1 MKKHNFSAGPSIL
14 PPEVL
19 EQAAE
24 AVKNFS
30 GMGLS
35 LIEISHRSPEFGAVI
50 DKARELVYELSGLN
64 SKEYEVLFQHGG
76 ASTQFIATAWNLLRE
91 NGRAGFIDTG
101 TWSSKAI
108 KETRLFGEVDIIASS
123 KDNGYKNI
131 PGNYSIPDNI
141 DYLHITSNNTIYGT
155 QYNQYPDTN
164 IPLVADMSSDIF
176 CKALDFSRF
185 DLIYAGAQKN
195 VGASGTTLVIIK
207 KSLIGQSGRE
217 IPSMLNYKVQAD
229 KGSMFNTP
237 SVFSIYV
244 SMLYLQW
251 LKDIGGISEIEKR
264 NREKAAILYD
274 ELDRNPNF
282 IPYADKDSRSLMNVT
297 FNLADEGMKE
307 RFDKLATEAG
317 IHALKGHRSVG
328 GYRASIYNAMPVES
342 VKVLVQVMKAL

>member
-14 PPEVL
+14 PQEVL

-24 AVKNFS
+24 AVKNFN

-64 SKEYEVLFQHGG
+64 PDEYEVLFQHGG
-76 ASTQFIATAWNLLRE
+76 ASTQFIATAWNLLRQ
-91 NGRAGFIDTG
+91 NGKAGFIDTG

-108 KETRLFGEVDIIASS
+108 KETRLFGEVDVIASS
-123 KDNGYKNI
+123 KENGYKNI
-131 PGNYSIPDNI
+131 PVNYHIPGDL

-155 QYNQYPDTN
+155 QYSQYPELN

-176 CKALDFSRF
+176 SKDLDFSRF

-195 VGASGTTLVIIK
+195 VGASGTTLVILK

-217 IPSMLNYKVQAD
+217 IPSMLNYRVQAE

-251 LKDIGGISEIEKR
+251 LKDLGGIKAIEKR
-264 NREKAAILYD
+264 NREKAALLYE
-274 ELDRNPNF
+274 ELDNNSNF
-282 IPYADKDSRSLMNVT
+282 IPYADKDSRSIMNVT
-297 FNLADEGMKE
+297 FNLSDPGLKE
-307 RFDKLATEAG
+307 RFDKLTAEAG
-317 IHALKGHRSVG
+317 IHAIKGHRSVG
-328 GYRASIYNAMPVES
+328 GYRASIYNALPLDS